1 MFQNIKSKIIFIGA
15 IILII
20 VGIIYQIKQKNQ
32 ENMEIDYQNIVV
44 QEDENIEEKQDTL
57 EEKEY
62 IKIHIAGQ
70 VKNTGIIELEVGS
83 RISDA
88 IQKAGGITEFANLEE
103 VNLAYSL
110 EDGQKLYIPSIEE
123 KNVEYITKENGENI
137 IQVTNI
143 VNSKNVININKAN
156 IEELESIPGVG
167 PSMAQKI
174 INYRIENGNF
184 KTIEDLKNVSGIGDK
199 KFESMKDYVCVK

>member
-44 QEDENIEEKQDTL
+44 QEDENIDEKQDTL